1 MSKSTPRGWHSV
13 TPRIVVHDPSRLI
26 EFLKDT
32 FFATGEFTTDAPS
45 QMRIGDSIIMSHVG
59 WDALPAGLVSLNWGT
74 QWLRSCKSLVAEVPS
89 IVVPDEFNVL
99 INPSHPGA
107 AKLIA
112 KEVRR
117 WNCDA
122 RLI

>member
-32 FFATGEFTTDAPS
+32 FLATGEFTTDAPS